1 MSIVE
6 FGEFK
11 GNKMITMKRDENDK
25 YPFSFGK
32 AKAKLIVENFE
43 EIKKF
48 AYFIHLKHPNKK
60 AKLDRLN
67 SIKKNIHTNID
78 LLPETNPQI

>member
-1 MSIVE
+1 MAVE

-11 GNKMITMKRDENDK
+11 GHKLIKLLREGVQEDK

-32 AKAKLIVENFE
+32 GKAKLIVENFE

-48 AYFIHLKHPNKK
+48 VEE
-60 AKLDRLN
+60 D
-67 SIKKNIHTNID
+67 
-78 LLPETNPQI
+78 EE